1 LNCIKAMTIKS
12 NSSEAITRE
21 LKGKGIQVMLSD
33 GSLLSP
39 RITIKEIREGAD
51 AVVFRM
57 LEQQP

>member
-1 LNCIKAMTIKS
+1 MTIKS
-12 NSSEAITRE
+12 NNSEVITRE

-51 AVVFRM
+51 VVVFRM